1 MNFDII
7 IVLPLLAVIGF
18 ALLTLIILQR
28 LSDINKS
35 LDAIQSEL
43 STLKNAAFKSVE
55 TDDKVAGETT
65 TKVVETDANTPS
77 AQSVSP
83 VIAMEGKGNEPHE
96 AVKTSTVEQRIEQ
109 PPTIAVAVKT
119 TETKNQKPAEEKQ
132 TIANEEAATT
142 QIKPSS
148 IAITTSNKP
157 QTDTIA
163 VQTTTD
169 KAALT
174 TPIQPTHTTVQAP
187 SSDESKVMTTNFE
200 RFIGENLFGKIGILV
215 FILGIAYFVKYAI
228 DQNWINEVTRTI
240 LGFGVG
246 IAMLGVAQWIHKRY
260 YTLSSLLAG
269 GAFAVFYLTVSIAF
283 HYYQLFT
290 QTAAFV
296 ILCFTTIFMAAV
308 SIRYNRLELAVTALI
323 GGFIAPFIISS
334 DTGNIIVLQAYLSIL
349 NLGMFVLALYK
360 KWGLLPIVAFVFTYF
375 ILLQTVIERDLF
387 PTPPHLF
394 SILFGFAALF
404 FFIFLIPVRLIMQ
417 STYSG
422 GIRKGL
428 LSVITL
434 NGFAYLLYGGYLIE
448 EIAFGSKETGY
459 LSFFIAI
466 VYLVF
471 YLFLR
476 FRISGHDTLR
486 NFMLALTIAFAS
498 IGVPLLFNSSAIL
511 ITWSTESILLLWL
524 FTKEKSVIYECTAAV
539 LAALSFILCLTL
551 GVFQDSDHGI
561 FAFKMFL
568 NSHFLSL
575 FTFAVCSFLA
585 AIIMQRNRRLF
596 SKGRRLLRFTPCNV
610 IAYAIGFL
618 FVYIAFSDEFTANLN
633 EFTAN
638 AASALTTTTML
649 LVGTLLLRRRFKVRK
664 YKLAYVILLCAITFI
679 YMLNIWSGDAFRLP
693 SVLALQWIS
702 TLTVV
707 ILMAYVIQKMASLQ
721 WENHLTR
728 SVFAALSTL
737 VWLTGARLLLLTFY
751 NPSFDAGFSLSLGLA
766 AFILMVIGMRSKS
779 KEVRMVSLAEF
790 GIVLG
795 KLILIDVW
803 SMAALGKIV
812 VFISLGLL
820 LLMLSFLY
828 QKLKDVLF

>member
-55 TDDKVAGETT
+55 TDDKVAEETT
-65 TKVVETDANTPS
+65 AKVVETDANTPS

-83 VIAMEGKGNEPHE
+83 VIATEKVDNEPHE
-96 AVKTSTVEQRIEQ
+96 AVKTAIVEQRIEQ

-119 TETKNQKPAEEKQ
+119 TETENQKPVEEKQ
-132 TIANEEAATT
+132 TIANEEVATT
-142 QIKPSS
+142 QSKSS
-148 IAITTSNKP
+148 STAITTSNKP
-157 QTDTIA
+157 QTDPIV

-169 KAALT
+169 KTAKT
-174 TPIQPTHTTVQAP
+174 TPIQPAHTTAQAP

-228 DQNWINEVTRTI
+228 DQNWINEVARTI

-375 ILLQTVIERDLF
+375 ILLQTVIESDLF

-394 SILFGFAALF
+394 SILFGFATLF

-422 GIRKGL
+422 SIRKGL

-434 NGFAYLLYGGYLIE
+434 NGFAYLFYGGYLIE

-476 FRISGHDTLR
+476 FRISGHDMLR

-498 IGVPLLFNSSAIL
+498 IGVPLLFNGSAIL
-511 ITWSTESILLLWL
+511 ITWSTESVLLLWL

-539 LAALSFILCLTL
+539 LAALSFILCLTS

-638 AASALTTTTML
+638 AASALTTTTLL
-649 LVGTLLLRRRFKVRK
+649 LVGTLLLHRRFKVRK

>member
-1 MNFDII
+1 
-7 IVLPLLAVIGF
+7 
-18 ALLTLIILQR
+18 
-28 LSDINKS
+28 
-35 LDAIQSEL
+35 
-43 STLKNAAFKSVE
+43 
-55 TDDKVAGETT
+55 
-65 TKVVETDANTPS
+65 
-77 AQSVSP
+77 
-83 VIAMEGKGNEPHE
+83 
-96 AVKTSTVEQRIEQ
+96 
-109 PPTIAVAVKT
+109 
-119 TETKNQKPAEEKQ
+119 
-132 TIANEEAATT
+132 
-142 QIKPSS
+142 
-148 IAITTSNKP
+148 
-157 QTDTIA
+157 
-163 VQTTTD
+163 
-169 KAALT
+169 
-174 TPIQPTHTTVQAP
+174 
-187 SSDESKVMTTNFE
+187 
-200 RFIGENLFGKIGILV
+200 
-215 FILGIAYFVKYAI
+215 
-228 DQNWINEVTRTI
+228 
-240 LGFGVG
+240 
-246 IAMLGVAQWIHKRY
+246 
-260 YTLSSLLAG
+260 
-269 GAFAVFYLTVSIAF
+269 
-283 HYYQLFT
+283 
-290 QTAAFV
+290 
-296 ILCFTTIFMAAV
+296 
-308 SIRYNRLELAVTALI
+308 
-323 GGFIAPFIISS
+323 
-334 DTGNIIVLQAYLSIL
+334 
-349 NLGMFVLALYK
+349 MFVLALYK

-375 ILLQTVIERDLF
+375 ILLQTVIESDLF

-394 SILFGFAALF
+394 SILFGFATLF

-422 GIRKGL
+422 SIRKGL

-434 NGFAYLLYGGYLIE
+434 NGFAYLFYGGYLIE

-511 ITWSTESILLLWL
+511 ITWSTESVLLLWL

-633 EFTAN
+633 EFTAD
-638 AASALTTTTML
+638 AANALTTTTLL

-693 SVLALQWIS
+693 SVLVLQWIS

-707 ILMAYVIQKMASLQ
+707 ILMTYVIQKMASLQ

>member
-7 IVLPLLAVIGF
+7 IVFPLLAVIGF

-55 TDDKVAGETT
+55 TDDKVAAETT
-65 TKVVETDANTPS
+65 TKVVETDVNTPS
-77 AQSVSP
+77 AQSVTP
-83 VIAMEGKGNEPHE
+83 VIATEKVDNEPHE
-96 AVKTSTVEQRIEQ
+96 AVKTAIVEQRIEQ

-119 TETKNQKPAEEKQ
+119 TETENQKPVEEKQ
-132 TIANEEAATT
+132 TIANEEVATT
-142 QIKPSS
+142 QSKSSS
-148 IAITTSNKP
+148 IAITTSKKP
-157 QTDTIA
+157 QTDPIA

-169 KAALT
+169 KTAKT
-174 TPIQPTHTTVQAP
+174 TPIQSAHTTAQAP
-187 SSDESKVMTTNFE
+187 SSNESKVKTTNFE

-228 DQNWINEVTRTI
+228 DQNWINEVARTI

-283 HYYQLFT
+283 HYYQLFS

-296 ILCFTTIFMAAV
+296 ILCFTTIFMAVV
-308 SIRYNRLELAVTALI
+308 SIRYDRLELAVTALI

-334 DTGNIIVLQAYLSIL
+334 DSGNIIVLQAYLSIL

-375 ILLQTVIERDLF
+375 ILLQTVIESDLF

-394 SILFGFAALF
+394 SILLGFATLF

-417 STYSG
+417 STYGG

-434 NGFAYLLYGGYLIE
+434 NGFAYLFYGGYLIE

-498 IGVPLLFNSSAIL
+498 IGVPLLFNGSAIL
-511 ITWSTESILLLWL
+511 ITWSTESVLLLWL

-596 SKGRRLLRFTPCNV
+596 SKGRHLLRFTPCNV

-638 AASALTTTTML
+638 AASALTITTML

-693 SVLALQWIS
+693 SVLVLQWIS

-707 ILMAYVIQKMASLQ
+707 ILMAYVIQKMALLQ

>member
-1 MNFDII
+1 
-7 IVLPLLAVIGF
+7 
-18 ALLTLIILQR
+18 
-28 LSDINKS
+28 
-35 LDAIQSEL
+35 
-43 STLKNAAFKSVE
+43 
-55 TDDKVAGETT
+55 
-65 TKVVETDANTPS
+65 
-77 AQSVSP
+77 
-83 VIAMEGKGNEPHE
+83 
-96 AVKTSTVEQRIEQ
+96 
-109 PPTIAVAVKT
+109 
-119 TETKNQKPAEEKQ
+119 
-132 TIANEEAATT
+132 
-142 QIKPSS
+142 
-148 IAITTSNKP
+148 
-157 QTDTIA
+157 
-163 VQTTTD
+163 
-169 KAALT
+169 
-174 TPIQPTHTTVQAP
+174 
-187 SSDESKVMTTNFE
+187 
-200 RFIGENLFGKIGILV
+200 
-215 FILGIAYFVKYAI
+215 
-228 DQNWINEVTRTI
+228 
-240 LGFGVG
+240 
-246 IAMLGVAQWIHKRY
+246 
-260 YTLSSLLAG
+260 
-269 GAFAVFYLTVSIAF
+269 
-283 HYYQLFT
+283 
-290 QTAAFV
+290 
-296 ILCFTTIFMAAV
+296 
-308 SIRYNRLELAVTALI
+308 
-323 GGFIAPFIISS
+323 
-334 DTGNIIVLQAYLSIL
+334 
-349 NLGMFVLALYK
+349 
-360 KWGLLPIVAFVFTYF
+360 
-375 ILLQTVIERDLF
+375 
-387 PTPPHLF
+387 
-394 SILFGFAALF
+394 
-404 FFIFLIPVRLIMQ
+404 MQ

-434 NGFAYLLYGGYLIE
+434 NGFAYLFYGGYLIE

-511 ITWSTESILLLWL
+511 ITWSTESVLLLWL

-638 AASALTTTTML
+638 AASALTITTLL
-649 LVGTLLLRRRFKVRK
+649 LVGTLLLHRRFKVRK

-728 SVFAALSTL
+728 PVFAALSTL

-751 NPSFDAGFSLSLGLA
+751 NPSFDTGFSLSLGLA

-820 LLMLSFLY
+820 LLTLSFLY

>member
-7 IVLPLLAVIGF
+7 IILPLLAVIGF

-55 TDDKVAGETT
+55 TDDKVAEETT
-65 TKVVETDANTPS
+65 TEVIETDANTPS

-83 VIAMEGKGNEPHE
+83 VIAMEKVDNEPHE
-96 AVKTSTVEQRIEQ
+96 AVKTAIVEQRIEQ

-119 TETKNQKPAEEKQ
+119 TEIENQKPAEEKQ
-132 TIANEEAATT
+132 TIANEEVATT
-142 QIKPSS
+142 QSKSSS

-157 QTDTIA
+157 QTDPIA

-169 KAALT
+169 KTAKT

-228 DQNWINEVTRTI
+228 DQNWINEVARTI

-283 HYYQLFT
+283 HYYQLFS

-308 SIRYNRLELAVTALI
+308 SIRYDRLELAVTALI
-323 GGFIAPFIISS
+323 GGFA
-334 DTGNIIVLQAYLSIL
+334 
-349 NLGMFVLALYK
+349 LALYK

-375 ILLQTVIERDLF
+375 ILLQTVIESDLF

-394 SILFGFAALF
+394 SILFGFATLF

-422 GIRKGL
+422 SIRKGL

-434 NGFAYLLYGGYLIE
+434 NGFAYLFYGGYLIE

-498 IGVPLLFNSSAIL
+498 IGVPLLFNGSAIL
-511 ITWSTESILLLWL
+511 ITWSTESVLLLWL
-524 FTKEKSVIYECTAAV
+524 FTKEKSVIYECTAAI

-633 EFTAN
+633 EFTAD

-679 YMLNIWSGDAFRLP
+679 YMLNIWDGDAFRLP
-693 SVLALQWIS
+693 SVLILQWIS

-728 SVFAALSTL
+728 PVFAALSTL

-751 NPSFDAGFSLSLGLA
+751 NPSFDTGFSLSLGLA